1 MGLSIVTTKP
11 TISSPVQLTVE
22 ATQGARGG
30 QLSLLLTIRHSGA
43 VPDRYHV
50 ELRDIPRDW
59 YTLDKPTVTLHPGAE
74 ERVQLVVYP
83 PGETLAAPDTSAI
96 TIRVTS
102 ETDPAI
108 HTSAV
113 VALPLHGG
121 GGWRMDLAPSATRG
135 RTGAFRV
142 TLLNQTPR
150 PAAVSLVARDIE
162 GALRIRVDPEG
173 PVIVPPG
180 CESLVAV
187 DVAPRAHAANRRPHT
202 YEIEVRGVQLG
213 REAEANFSLIR
224 WARYT
229 HTPSYAPS
237 WSPRT
242 LILAAL
248 VVFGLALLALAGV
261 HALRRATSSV
271 ATTSTPGSVGRVL
284 GGVGVG
290 QTPSIQRFAL
300 LRGSSGRPDELV
312 WVTSN
317 ATQVLLNG
325 TIVGAFGGRVV
336 PAAAPGAAYVLV
348 AGNGASSVTRRVYTS
363 PAVTPPGA
371 PFATAPS
378 LPVTPP
384 SATAPSLPAA
394 APTAPPL
401 FVTAAQSAAIL
412 VNPIAVRFDRRA
424 IATTN
429 APRTIRVVNLGPVP
443 LRQIS
448 ATLMGTGARY
458 FRVRDICSGA
468 IAVDDSCRITVTFV
482 PTDAGSRYATLVI
495 ADNATHSLQKVTLSG
510 AS

>member
-22 ATQGARGG
+22 ATRGARGG
-30 QLSLLLTIRHSGA
+30 QLALLLTIRHSGDTA
-43 VPDRYHV
+43 DRYHV

-59 YTLDKPTVTLHPGAE
+59 YTLDKPTVIVQPGAE

-83 PGETLAAPDTSAI
+83 PSETLAAPDTSAI

-113 VALPLHGG
+113 VALPLQGG
-121 GGWRMDLAPSATRG
+121 SEWSMGLAPPATRG

-150 PAAVSLVARDIE
+150 PAAVSVVARDTE
-162 GALRIRVDPEG
+162 DALRIRVDPEG
-173 PVIVPPG
+173 LVIVPPG

-213 REAEANFSLIR
+213 REAEVNPSLIR
-224 WARYT
+224 RARYT
-229 HTPSYAPS
+229 YTPSYAPS
-237 WSPRT
+237 WSPRA

-248 VVFGLALLALAGV
+248 VILGLALLALAGV
-261 HALRRATSSV
+261 HAMRRATPGV
-271 ATTSTPGSVGRVL
+271 ATTPTPGSVGRVP

-290 QTPSIQRFAL
+290 QAPSIQRFAL
-300 LRGSSGRPDELV
+300 LGGSGGRPDELV

-325 TIVGAFGGRVV
+325 KIVGAFGGRVV
-336 PAAAPGAAYVLV
+336 PVAAHGAAYVLV
-348 AGNGASSVTRRVYTS
+348 ARNGASSVTRRVYAS
-363 PAVTPPGA
+363 PAVTA
-371 PFATAPS
+371 PRAPSATAPS
-378 LPVTPP
+378 LPVTLP

-401 FVTAAQSAAIL
+401 SLAAARSTTIL

-424 IATTN
+424 SATTN
-429 APRTIRVVNLGPVP
+429 ASRTIRVVNLGPTP

-448 ATLMGTGARY
+448 ATLTGAGARY
-458 FRVRDICSGA
+458 FWVRDICRGA
-468 IAVDDSCRITVTFV
+468 IAVDESCRITVTFV
-482 PTDAGSRYATLVI
+482 PTDAGWHYATIVI

>member
-22 ATQGARGG
+22 ATRGARGG
-30 QLSLLLTIRHSGA
+30 QLPLLLTIRHSGA
-43 VPDRYHV
+43 AADRYHV

-121 GGWRMDLAPSATRG
+121 GWSMDLAPPTTRG

-150 PAAVSLVARDIE
+150 PAAVSVVARDTE
-162 GALRIRVDPEG
+162 DALRIRVDPEG

-187 DVAPRAHAANRRPHT
+187 DVAPRAHAANRRPYT

-213 REAEANFSLIR
+213 REAEVNPSLIR
-224 WARYT
+224 RARYT
-229 HTPSYAPS
+229 YAPS
-237 WSPRT
+237 WTPRA

-248 VVFGLALLALAGV
+248 VVLGLALLALAGV
-261 HALRRATSSV
+261 HAMRRATSSV
-271 ATTSTPGSVGRVL
+271 ATTPTPGTVGRVPS
-284 GGVGVG
+284 GVGVG
-290 QTPSIQRFAL
+290 QAPSIQRFAL
-300 LRGSSGRPDELV
+300 LRGSGGRPGELV

-325 TIVGAFGGRVV
+325 EIVGAFGGRVV
-336 PAAAPGAAYVLV
+336 PAAAHGAAYVLV
-348 AGNGASSVTRRVYTS
+348 ARNGSSSVTRRLYAS
-363 PAVTPPGA
+363 PSVASPEA
-371 PFATAPS
+371 ASATAPS

-401 FVTAAQSAAIL
+401 SLTAAQSAAIL

-429 APRTIRVVNLGPVP
+429 APRTIRVVNLGPAP

-448 ATLMGTGARY
+448 ATLTGTGARY
-458 FRVRDICSGA
+458 FRVSDSCRGA
-468 IAVDDSCRITVTFV
+468 IAVDESCSITVTFV
-482 PTDAGSRYATLVI
+482 PSGAGSRHATLVI
-495 ADNATHSLQKVTLSG
+495 ADNATHSSWKVTLSG

>member
-1 MGLSIVTTKP
+1 MGLSIMTTKP

-22 ATQGARGG
+22 ATRGVRGG
-30 QLSLLLTIRHSGA
+30 QLALLLTIRHSGA
-43 VPDRYHV
+43 AADRYHV

-59 YTLDKPTVTLHPGAE
+59 YTLDKPSVTLHPGAE

-113 VALPLHGG
+113 VALPLHDG
-121 GGWRMDLAPSATRG
+121 GGWSMDLTPPATRG
-135 RTGAFRV
+135 RTGTFRV
-142 TLLNQTPR
+142 ALLNQTPR
-150 PAAVSLVARDIE
+150 PAAVSVVARDIE
-162 GALRIRVDPEG
+162 DVLRIWVDPEG

-180 CESLVAV
+180 CESMVAV
-187 DVAPRAHAANRRPHT
+187 DVAPRAHAANRRQHP

-213 REAEANFSLIR
+213 REAEANPSLIR
-224 WARYT
+224 RARYT
-229 HTPSYAPS
+229 YTPSYAPS
-237 WSPRT
+237 WSPRA

-248 VVFGLALLALAGV
+248 VVLGLALLALAGI
-261 HALRRATSSV
+261 HAPRRATSSV
-271 ATTSTPGSVGRVL
+271 ATTPTPGSVGRVP
-284 GGVGVG
+284 GGVGTG
-290 QTPSIQRFAL
+290 QAPSIQRFAL
-300 LRGSSGRPDELV
+300 LTGSGRRSDELV

-317 ATQVLLNG
+317 AAQVLLNG
-325 TIVGAFGGRVV
+325 KIVGAFGGRVV
-336 PAAAPGAAYVLV
+336 PAAAHGAAYVLI
-348 AGNGASSVTRRVYTS
+348 ARNGTSSVTRRVYAS
-363 PAVTPPGA
+363 PAVTA
-371 PFATAPS
+371 SAE
-378 LPVTPP
+378 P

-394 APTAPPL
+394 PPPTPAPSLPTAAPTAPPL
-401 FVTAAQSAAIL
+401 SLTAAQSTAIL

-424 IATTN
+424 ITTTS
-429 APRTIRVVNLGPVP
+429 APRTIHVVNLGPTL

-448 ATLMGTGARY
+448 ATLTGTGARY

-468 IAVDDSCRITVTFV
+468 IAVDESCSITVTFV
-482 PTDAGSRYATLVI
+482 PTDAGWRHATLVI